1 MKPLPVTLRTL
12 LTTKEGIRNTLI
24 FLKNT
29 RIATRKWILG
39 DREEGEEGEGEWGD
53 IEREK

>member
-12 LTTKEGIRNTLI
+12 LTTKEGIRNILI

-29 RIATRKWILG
+29 RIATRRWILG
-39 DREEGEEGEGEWGD
+39 DREEEEEGEVGWGD
-53 IEREK
+53 IEREE